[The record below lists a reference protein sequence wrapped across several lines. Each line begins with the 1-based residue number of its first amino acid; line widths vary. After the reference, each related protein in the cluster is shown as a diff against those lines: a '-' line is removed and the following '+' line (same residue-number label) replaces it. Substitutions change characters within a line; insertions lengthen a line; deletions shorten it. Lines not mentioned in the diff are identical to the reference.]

1 MSKKKMDEALGDVG
15 AIYKHPEAIRDD
27 ASLSRAEKIKLL
39 KQWEYDLRE
48 LQVAAEENMTGPGT
62 GTGQNAE
69 LLRSVRK
76 CLGELGGDEDLELA
90 GAAKHGGA

>member
-1 MSKKKMDEALGDVG
+1 MSKKMDQALGDVG
-15 AIYKHPEAIRDD
+15 GVYKQPEAIRDD
-27 ASLSRAEKIKLL
+27 ASLSRADKIKLL

-48 LQVAAEENMTGPGT
+48 LQVAAEENMTGPGS
-62 GTGQNAE
+62 GQNAE